1 MQKYTVEH
9 LCKGLSDRNFDIM
22 QFERYCFDIFAKK
35 DEDFFLVKVLMNIDS
50 FSFSQAEDLKKMASV
65 LLASPVICGFQGRN
79 FTVLQDCVYER
90 FGIPVVH
97 PETFLQS
104 LDLIMPYIL
113 SKKGKNIVNI
123 DVSRFKCL
131 RSEFEMSFSRMAD
144 MLGVS
149 KKTVY
154 LAEKTGKTSVDV
166 ASVIE
171 SFFGRDIRLPVDI
184 FSFDISF
191 QLQKKTDFEKNVT
204 RQTSRL
210 DFIFQTAPASL
221 ILKDDDEFLMCDIG
235 CGSVNVHK
243 VENLKNLS
251 DFFEVPCFVIVNK
264 SNVLNVGGVAVVKI
278 EDISKMESKDEFME
292 LICDRE

>member
-1 MQKYTVEH
+1 MQRYTVEH
-9 LCKGLSDRNFDIM
+9 LCKGLCDRNFDIM
-22 QFERYCFDIFAKK
+22 QFERYCFDILAKK
-35 DEDFFLVKVLMNIDS
+35 DGDFFLVKVLRNIDS

-113 SKKGKNIVNI
+113 SKKGKNTVNI
-123 DVSRFKCL
+123 DASLFKCL
-131 RSEFEMSFSRMAD
+131 RDEFEMSFSRMAD
-144 MLGVS
+144 KLGVS

-154 LAEKTGKTSVDV
+154 LAEKTGKTSADV
-166 ASVIE
+166 AAVIE

-191 QLQKKTDFEKNVT
+191 QLQKKTEFEKNVT
-204 RQTSRL
+204 RQTSRIGYL
-210 DFIFQTAPASL
+210 DFVFQTAPTSL

-235 CGSVNVHK
+235 CGSVNAHK

-251 DFFEVPCFVIVNK
+251 DFCEVPRFVIVDK
-264 SNVLNVGGVAVVKI
+264 SNLLNVGGVAVVKI
-278 EDISKMESKDEFME
+278 EDIRKMESK
-292 LICDRE
+292 